1 MVDRPFPLIETL
13 MSRKAIEVS
22 EISQVYFSAG
32 VDRSYKMIK
41 FFSAG

>member
-1 MVDRPFPLIETL
+1 LIKTL

-32 VDRSYKMIK
+32 WKKLGSYKL
-41 FFSAG
+41 S